1 MSDILEA
8 DDAFSDDNVDE
19 FANDQIGM
27 TSKEASDSVD
37 AGSDVTVKKKKPKF
51 TVFDAMLLASL
62 LCVTLATLV
71 LFLELNKFGSILDGD
86 FPWRVS
92 EFRK

>member
-27 TSKEASDSVD
+27 TSKEAVD